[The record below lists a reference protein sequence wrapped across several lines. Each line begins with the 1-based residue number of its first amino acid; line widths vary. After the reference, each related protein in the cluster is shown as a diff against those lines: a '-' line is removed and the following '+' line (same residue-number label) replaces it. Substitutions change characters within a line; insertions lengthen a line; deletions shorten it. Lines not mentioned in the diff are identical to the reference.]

1 MRAYVCSSLD
11 PLYYHPAFAGG
22 AFAAG
27 RKSSIRI
34 NDMVNQ
40 IFLWLERS
48 YQKLAQKSSSRE
60 GHVLF
65 LWTNGECEM
74 MIWAQQSQ
82 IHFRAAEL
90 TIR

>member
-48 YQKLAQKSSSRE
+48 YQKLVQKSSPERRSILIDKWRM
-60 GHVLF
+60 GDDD
-65 LWTNGECEM
+65 
-74 MIWAQQSQ
+74 IWAQQSQ

>member
-27 RKSSIRI
+27 RKSSIHI

-48 YQKLAQKSSSRE
+48 YQKLAQKSSPERRSILIDKWRMGDDDMGTAVTDSFQSSRI
-60 GHVLF
+60 
-65 LWTNGECEM
+65 CD
-74 MIWAQQSQ
+74 
-82 IHFRAAEL
+82 R
-90 TIR
+90 